1 MVGDRVKALG
11 RAGVEHI
18 GDVRMV
24 HERERM
30 ESFASAMSGFEPA
43 LKGAGVAF
51 GFGIVLS
58 RAIDRSVGKAE
69 DDASNGS

>member
-1 MVGDRVKALG
+1 VN
-11 RAGVEHI
+11 
-18 GDVRMV
+18 
-24 HERERM
+24 ERM

-58 RAIDRSVGKAE
+58 RAIDRSVGHH
-69 DDASNGS
+69 ASLALSPNRATACSKQSLERSSSE

>member
-1 MVGDRVKALG
+1 
-11 RAGVEHI
+11 
-18 GDVRMV
+18 
-24 HERERM
+24 M

-43 LKGAGVAF
+43 LKSSGVAF

-58 RAIDRSVGKAE
+58 RAIDRSVGKAA